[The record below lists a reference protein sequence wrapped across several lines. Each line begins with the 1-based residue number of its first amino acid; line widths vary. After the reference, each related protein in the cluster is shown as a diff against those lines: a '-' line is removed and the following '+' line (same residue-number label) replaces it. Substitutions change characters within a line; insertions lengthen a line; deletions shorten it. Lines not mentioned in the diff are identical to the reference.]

1 MWVFLAT
8 FTSPTIGPPEC
19 HLFLIIWF
27 ALWHVMT
34 IAEILLTWCL
44 ITINQ
49 SFMGDKI
56 CSWLVAGIGR
66 FLWEHLFPPIKLTT
80 IIQLKYCWNWR
91 KTPKTINLQKY
102 LCIYRQ
108 AAKLLNIKKRGETN
122 TKTYKQINK
131 RIKKKNT
138 PSFPRKVKIS

>member
-1 MWVFLAT
+1 MIRCKATFVFFVAT
-8 FTSPTIGPPEC
+8 FTSPPIGPPEC

-27 ALWHVMT
+27 ALRHVMT

-66 FLWEHLFPPIKLTT
+66 FLWELLFPPIKLTT

-91 KTPKTINLQKY
+91 KTPTTINLQKY
-102 LCIYRQ
+102 LYIYRQ
-108 AAKLLNIKKRGETN
+108 DAKLVNIKKRGKNKYKNIQTN
-122 TKTYKQINK
+122 N
-131 RIKKKNT
+131 
-138 PSFPRKVKIS
+138 